1 MPREINYSKIDE
13 PLEKRC
19 RAINDVRA
27 WLGETAFHKVAD
39 EIARTPVA
47 ERHYKMVRGLAFQ
60 LEMFA
65 GVSGYPV
72 AAWIASLWNLTDD
85 EVVDM
90 LLLKAETEV
99 VEKCLS

>member
-27 WLGETAFHKVAD
+27 WLGETAFHNVAD

-47 ERHYKMVRGLAFQ
+47 ERHYKTACGLAFQ
-60 LEMFA
+60 LEMLA

-72 AAWIASLWNLTDD
+72 AAWIASLWNLPDD
-85 EVVDM
+85 EVINMIEQCYSEVD
-90 LLLKAETEV
+90 
-99 VEKCLS
+99 EKCS

>member
-1 MPREINYSKIDE
+1 MPHEINYSSLPAEEKRQTALNDLREWLGDE
-13 PLEKRC
+13 PFRII
-19 RAINDVRA
+19 AA
-27 WLGETAFHKVAD
+27 
-39 EIARTPVA
+39 EIQQMPKTKEAARSA
-47 ERHYKMVRGLAFQ
+47 SFQ